1 MNEVADL
8 VVSLFSEFARLVIIR
23 NYAIIFWK
31 KKENNKWLPFVF
43 YALSYVIT
51 TVTYLFLHNMIFNL
65 VATFFGILIISF
77 SYDSK
82 IIRRL
87 VGSVII
93 LAISVALDLLAAVIL
108 MDRPSSSNYDLISS
122 FISVFLFFLSSVVA
136 GKLFKRKKEE
146 TQFGEW
152 WYVLIITIG
161 STCVIFVLAYDNIV
175 SRITVIW
182 LCIVLFIFNYIIYN
196 LFISIEEKHE
206 YEREV
211 LTLKNQM
218 NIFENQI
225 SESIK
230 RDEAVRMLRHD
241 MKHHVNELYHFA
253 DKGDTESIKEY
264 INEMGEQIH
273 LADLMVNSGV
283 SAIDGVLGYMIL
295 QAENKGIN
303 VRTHVTI
310 PESMKLSSYDMNILL
325 GNLMQNAID
334 ATEKCKE
341 KYIDVLI
348 RYDRN
353 CIFIKISNPY
363 DGERLVKDG
372 EYITTKN
379 EEKNHGLGIRSVK
392 KIVEKYDGS
401 IFFTEERGEFI
412 VKLVLMI
419 DKDN

>member
-31 KKENNKWLPFVF
+31 KKENNKWLPFVL
-43 YALSYVIT
+43 YVLSYVIT
-51 TVTYLFLHNMIFNL
+51 TATYLFLHNMIFNL
-65 VATFFGILIISF
+65 VATFLGILIISF

-82 IIRRL
+82 LIRRL
-87 VGSVII
+87 VGSAII

-146 TQFGEW
+146 TRSGEW

-161 STCVIFVLAYDNIV
+161 STCVILVLAYDSIV

-295 QAENKGIN
+295 QADNKGIN

-401 IFFTEERGEFI
+401 IFFSEEEGKFV

-419 DKDN
+419 DA

>member
-8 VVSLFSEFARLVIIR
+8 IVSLFSECARLVIIH
-23 NYAIIFWK
+23 NYALIFWK
-31 KKENNKWLPFVF
+31 KTNNKWLPFVL
-43 YALSYVIT
+43 YASSFIIT
-51 TVTYLFLHNMIFNL
+51 TTIYLFLHNMIFNL
-65 VATFFGILIISF
+65 IATFLGILIISF
-77 SYDSK
+77 SYNSK
-82 IIRRL
+82 LIRRL
-87 VGSVII
+87 VGAAII
-93 LAISVALDLLAAVIL
+93 LAISVALDLLAAVVL
-108 MDRPSSSNYDLISS
+108 MDRPNSSNYDLISS
-122 FISVFLFFLSSVVA
+122 FISVFLFFLSSIVA

-146 TQFGEW
+146 TRFGEW
-152 WYVLIITIG
+152 WYVLIISIG
-161 STCVIFVLAYDNIV
+161 STCIIFVLAYDSIV

-218 NIFENQI
+218 NIFESQI

-230 RDEAVRMLRHD
+230 RDEVVRMLRHD

-253 DKGDTESIKEY
+253 NKGDTEAIKEY
-264 INEMGEQIH
+264 INQMGEQIH
-273 LADLMVNSGV
+273 LADLKVNSGV
-283 SAIDGVLGYMIL
+283 AAIDGVLGYMIL
-295 QAENKGIN
+295 QAEKKGIC
-303 VRTHVTI
+303 VSTHVTI
-310 PESMKLSSYDMNILL
+310 PESMKLSSYDMNIIF

-334 ATEKCKE
+334 ATEKCEE
-341 KYIDVLI
+341 KHIDILI
-348 RYDRN
+348 RFDRN
-353 CIFIKISNPY
+353 CIFAKISNPY

-372 EYITTKN
+372 EYITTKR

-401 IFFTEERGEFI
+401 IFFTEENGKFI

-419 DKDN
+419 NTNS